1 MNVIEW
7 AETNWRL
14 PETGQTI
21 VLAAWEKACL
31 AAMFPLDGSPSKW
44 ETFLV
49 STAKKAGKTTINAIA
64 TCFAALTFP
73 APETAFIVANDFD
86 QAQGRVFVLIAD
98 ALRAMGL
105 ERDGSASI
113 GATQIAFRET
123 RSRIVALPADFAG
136 AAGGIFGITSWTE
149 AWAFRYESSVRL
161 WEEMTPIP
169 NRRSLRIV
177 DSYAGFTGD
186 APVLEPLWQRAL
198 AGERLDPE
206 LPIYATGRLWAYL
219 DQGEEAQR
227 RAWRGTDAEMDAYY
241 AEQRASLRPGTYARL
256 HLNQWQ
262 SGEEAFIT
270 SEDWDACVVPGLTP
284 IGPGSH
290 EPLHV
295 GIDAATKGDCA
306 AVVAVVLDGGRVR
319 LACHRIWTP
328 RKGDPLDLEETVE
341 RYLLQ
346 LANLHTIETI
356 RYDPFQMARS
366 AATLKKAGLPLS
378 EYPQTSGNLTAAGQ
392 NLYELIKSRG
402 LAVYPDKELRDH
414 AINAVAVDSGR
425 GWKLSKEKA
434 SRKIDGLVALSFAAL
449 SAIAAA
455 PEPAGAYVEPS
466 ASPYDALPALHLS
479 PDRPAGW
486 GGLGSVERSRR
497 ARRFGFGISH

>member
-14 PETGQTI
+14 PESGQTI
-21 VLAAWEKACL
+21 VLAPWERAVL
-31 AAMFPLDGSPSKW
+31 TAMFPEDGTPSKW
-44 ETFLV
+44 ETFLI
-49 STAKKAGKTTINAIA
+49 STPKKAGKTTANAIA
-64 TCFAALTFP
+64 TCYAALTFP
-73 APETAFIVANDFD
+73 APETAYVLANDMD
-86 QAQGRVFVLIAD
+86 QSQGRVFVLIAD

-105 ERDGSASI
+105 ERDGSVSI
-113 GATQIAFRET
+113 GATSITFRET
-123 RSRIVALPADFAG
+123 HSRIIALPADFAG
-136 AAGGIFGITSWTE
+136 SAGAIFGISSWTE
-149 AWAFRYESSVRL
+149 AWAFRYESAVRL

-198 AGERLDPE
+198 AGQRLGKM
-206 LPIYATGRLWAYL
+206 PIFTNGRLWAYL

-227 RAWRGTDAEMDAYY
+227 RVWRGTEAEMQSYY
-241 AEQRASLRPGTYARL
+241 AEQRASLRPGTFARL
-256 HLNQWQ
+256 HMNQWQ

-270 SEDWDACVVPGLTP
+270 SVDWDACVVRDLLP
-284 IGPGSH
+284 IGPTSR
-290 EPLHV
+290 EALHIGV
-295 GIDAATKGDCA
+295 DAATKGDCA
-306 AVVAVVLDGGRVR
+306 AVVAVVLVDGRVQ

-346 LANLHTIETI
+346 LANLHTIATI
-356 RYDPFQMARS
+356 RYDPYQMARS
-366 AATLKKAGLPLS
+366 AETLKKAGLPME
-378 EYPQTSGNLTAAGQ
+378 EYPQTSGNLTASGQ
-392 NLYELIKSRG
+392 NLFELIKSRG

-449 SAIAAA
+449 SAIASA
-455 PEPAGAYVEPS
+455 PVPAGMYLEPEVGDYAS
-466 ASPYDALPALHLS
+466 ARPVYG
-479 PDRPAGW
+479 DRPAGQW
-486 GGLGSVERSRR
+486 GLGSVDRNRRVRSWLN
-497 ARRFGFGISH
+497 H

>member
-1 MNVIEW
+1 MNAIEW
-7 AETNWRL
+7 AETHWRL

-21 VLAAWEKACL
+21 VLAPWEKACL
-31 AAMFPLDGSPSKW
+31 TAMFPLDGAPSPW

-64 TCFAALTFP
+64 TTYAALSFP
-73 APETAFIVANDFD
+73 APETAYIVANDFD
-86 QAQGRVFVLIAD
+86 QATGRVFVLIAD

-105 ERDGSASI
+105 ERDGSVAI
-113 GATQIAFRET
+113 RATEIIFRET
-123 RSRIVALPADFAG
+123 HSRIASIAADFAG
-136 AAGGIFGITSWTE
+136 AAGATFGITSWTE
-149 AWAFRYESSVRL
+149 AWAYRYESAVRL
-161 WEEMTPIP
+161 WEELTPIP
-169 NRRSLRIV
+169 TRRSLRIV

-227 RAWRGTDAEMDAYY
+227 RAWRGTDAEMEAYY

-270 SEDWDACVVPGLTP
+270 SEDWDACVVPTLTP

-306 AVVAVVLDGGRVR
+306 AVVAVVLDGERVW

-346 LANLHTIETI
+346 LAARHTIETV
-356 RYDPFQMARS
+356 RYDPYQMARS
-366 AATLKKAGLPLS
+366 AATLRKAGLPLS

-402 LAVYPDKELRDH
+402 LAVYADKELRDH

-425 GWKLSKEKA
+425 GWRLAKEKA

-449 SAIAAA
+449 SALSSA
-455 PEPAGAYVEPS
+455 PEPAGIYVEPDAGTLDSS
-466 ASPYDALPALHLS
+466 AYQATPIRGHY
-479 PDRPAGW
+479 DRP
-486 GGLGSVERSRR
+486 R
-497 ARRFGFGISH
+497 GFGLMARHRSDRITRITR

>member
-7 AETNWRL
+7 AEARWRL

-21 VLAAWEKACL
+21 VLAPWEKACL
-31 AAMFPLDGSPSKW
+31 TAMFPLDGSPSQY
-44 ETFLV
+44 ETFLI

-64 TCFAALTFP
+64 TTYAALTFP
-73 APETAFIVANDFD
+73 APETAFVVANDFD

-105 ERDGSASI
+105 ERDGSVTI
-113 GATQIAFRET
+113 GATSITFRET

-136 AAGGIFGITSWTE
+136 SAGAIFGISSWTE
-149 AWAFRYESSVRL
+149 AWAFRYESAVRL
-161 WEEMTPIP
+161 WEELTPIP

-177 DSYAGFTGD
+177 DSYAGFVGD

-198 AGERLDPE
+198 SGQRLDDD

-227 RAWRGTDAEMDAYY
+227 RAWRGTDAALADYY
-241 AEQRASLRPGTYARL
+241 EEQRASLRPGTFARL

-270 SEDWDACVVPGLTP
+270 SVDWDACVVRELTP
-284 IGPGSH
+284 IGPTSR
-290 EPLHV
+290 EALHI

-306 AVVAVVLDGGRVR
+306 AVVAVVLDGARVR

-346 LANLHTIETI
+346 LANLHRIETI
-356 RYDPFQMARS
+356 RFDPYQMARS
-366 AATLKKAGLPLS
+366 AATLRKAGLPME

-434 SRKIDGLVALSFAAL
+434 SEKSTGSL
-449 SAIAAA
+449 
-455 PEPAGAYVEPS
+455 PCH
-466 ASPYDALPALHLS
+466 SP
-479 PDRPAGW
+479 
-486 GGLGSVERSRR
+486 RSRPSLR
-497 ARRFGFGISH
+497 LPRLPGPRSSQMPGRSPPPPTRLASMSTLTDPKTGA